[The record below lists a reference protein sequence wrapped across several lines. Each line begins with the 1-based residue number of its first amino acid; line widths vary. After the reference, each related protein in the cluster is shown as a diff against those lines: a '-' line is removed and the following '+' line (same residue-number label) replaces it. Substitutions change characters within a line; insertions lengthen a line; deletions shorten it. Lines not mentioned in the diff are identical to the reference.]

1 MSDNPE
7 LLDLDASGGCASD
20 EPFALR
26 VLGDSMEPEFKD
38 GCIIIIDPA
47 ANVEIGRYVIAEL
60 DGEYIFRQLIQENE
74 KYFLKPINDG
84 YKAVEISSTSIVRG
98 VITQRAGVRR
108 KYHKHYD

>member
-1 MSDNPE
+1 MSDESE
-7 LLDLDASGGCASD
+7 LLELDASGGCASD

-47 ANVEIGRYVIAEL
+47 ANVESGKYVIAEV
-60 DGEYIFRQLIQENE
+60 DGGYIFRQFIQEGEN
-74 KYFLKPINDG
+74 FLLQPINPGYKPITIESPS
-84 YKAVEISSTSIVRG
+84 VVRG
-98 VITQRAGVRR
+98 VITQRAGARR

>member
-1 MSDNPE
+1 MSENPE
-7 LLDLDASGGCASD
+7 LLDLDAGGGCASD

-47 ANVEIGRYVIAEL
+47 ANVESGRYVIAEL
-60 DGEYIFRQLIQENE
+60 DGEYIFRQLFQEGE
-74 KYFLKPINDG
+74 KYFLKAINEG
-84 YKAVEISSTSIVRG
+84 YKSVEIESPDVVRG
-98 VITQRAGVRR
+98 VITQRAGARR

>member
-1 MSDNPE
+1 MSDEPE

-47 ANVEIGRYVIAEL
+47 ADVKSGKYVIAEI
-60 DGEYIFRQLIQENE
+60 DGEYIFRQFVQEGE
-74 KYFLKPINDG
+74 KFFLQPINPG
-84 YKAVEISSTSIVRG
+84 YEPVAIESSSVVRG
-98 VITQRAGVRR
+98 VITQRAGARR